1 MNRRIKLVIFIVGLT
16 LLMSIVVYFTTKHMP
31 VPCDQI
37 LDIHLR
43 AVPFNTITSDTM
55 AQWIKEN
62 YGLTD
67 EDLKIDEVTN
77 PDSGGRKARQFS
89 WKSGGNRYNSF
100 ISSSVTYIRVELS
113 SQPTIDEV
121 VGCFGAPSHYQA
133 TDMIY
138 PDRTFIFNLW
148 YLERGVVLEHSVIPG
163 LNNVLDH
170 FLGRAGAV
178 DGNTLI
184 ESISVVKPDS
194 AENMISQLYHK
205 TNVGKALL
213 SLKPW
218 PGSIDKVSVDIWK
231 YY

>member
-1 MNRRIKLVIFIVGLT
+1 MNRRRNLFVLITGLI
-16 LLMSIVVYFTTKHMP
+16 LLMSVVIYFATRRTP
-31 VPCDQI
+31 VACDQI
-37 LDIHLR
+37 LDTQLR
-43 AVPFNTITSDTM
+43 TVPFDSITSDTM

-67 EDLKIDEVTN
+67 EDLKIDEVAN

-194 AENMISQLYHK
+194 AENMISQLYYK
-205 TNVGKALL
+205 TNVGKVLS

-218 PGSIDKVSVDIWK
+218 PGSIDKVSVDMWK
-231 YY
+231 Y